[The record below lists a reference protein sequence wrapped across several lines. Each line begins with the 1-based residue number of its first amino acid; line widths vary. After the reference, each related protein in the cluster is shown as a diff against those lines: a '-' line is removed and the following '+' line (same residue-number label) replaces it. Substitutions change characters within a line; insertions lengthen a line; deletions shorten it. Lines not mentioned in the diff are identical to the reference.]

1 MKKLYRRLF
10 IYSDEYEPRPG
21 YLICKKKK
29 DFKRRKLE
37 DDCLIWLGPIEEF
50 YYKENNI
57 ICNKNVKAK

>member
-50 YYKENNI
+50 
-57 ICNKNVKAK
+57 